1 MLQSN
6 NYISGVFAIALL
18 AVPAAHAIED
28 PDTPSEI
35 NQRIGTG
42 DPVIG
47 KDKSAL
53 CMGCHGEDGNSVSS
67 DFPKLSGQW
76 ADYIQKQVREFQNGA
91 RYNEVMTDVAM
102 SVDDFH
108 DLFDISAY
116 FASQKQ
122 MGGTPV
128 EDSAEQKLYEEG
140 DQLFNHG
147 NKRTGAFRCV
157 KCHGEHGGG
166 QPLNNNLF
174 PVLRGQHKAYL
185 IRQLTDFKH
194 EVRENDRS
202 GMMLRITTHLT
213 DHDIE
218 ALATYLSRVPA
229 PPPPPAPV
237 AVAAPITTTWK
248 TLLEEKP
255 VTIEGVNF
263 VVGKAKLKSKTIK
276 TLDEVVE
283 FAGQHPDAKLELIG
297 YTDTSGSLKLN
308 NKLSLAR
315 AETVK
320 KYLVKKGVPASQI
333 ITRGEGP
340 NNPIADNKTKEGRA
354 TNRRVEI
361 HSVIKE
367 EKKVAVDAG

>member
-1 MLQSN
+1 
-6 NYISGVFAIALL
+6 
-18 AVPAAHAIED
+18 
-28 PDTPSEI
+28 
-35 NQRIGTG
+35 
-42 DPVIG
+42 
-47 KDKSAL
+47 
-53 CMGCHGEDGNSVSS
+53 
-67 DFPKLSGQW
+67 
-76 ADYIQKQVREFQNGA
+76 
-91 RYNEVMTDVAM
+91 
-102 SVDDFH
+102 
-108 DLFDISAY
+108 
-116 FASQKQ
+116 KQ